1 MTGASS
7 DPPQDEAGRG
17 AVLVVDDVE
26 ANLTA
31 MSALLSGLNCDIV
44 LARSGNEA
52 LLCLLRREFAVM
64 LLDVQMPEMDGYE
77 VATYARANAAT
88 RDVPIV
94 FLTAGGVAS
103 RGLGGGRAGRLSPGQ
118 GSADENLL
126 RGYGSGAVDF
136 LFKPV
141 DATILRSKVRVFLEL
156 DRRRRQ
162 LVRARN
168 ELEIKNR
175 ALHET
180 AREHAALAER
190 FQKANVELQEAYH
203 DLKTAQTGLVQA
215 AKMASLGELVA
226 GIAHEINNPLS
237 FCLSHVETIKRC
249 LAATESRA
257 PETFA
262 DSGTSQ
268 HWQRALSRLGQMKL
282 GLTRISE
289 LVVKLRTFSRLDEG
303 EMKRVHVKECIDSVL
318 TILSHRLQPRIAVDL
333 DCSPHERIDCN
344 PALLN
349 QALMNLISNAI
360 DAIAGEGRIKI
371 CCTAAGGQ
379 YQIVVEDNGSGI
391 PADVRERIFEPFFT
405 TKPVG
410 LGTGLGLSIAYSIV
424 KKHNGTLHAE
434 DAPGGGT
441 RMLISLP
448 QQSAVEGM
456 SDPAPESLP
465 ESAPESL
472 PDSLDAPRLA
482 LEGLSA
488 TRGP

>member
-7 DPPQDEAGRG
+7 DVSRDDVGRG

-31 MSALLSGLNCDIV
+31 MSALLAGLNCDIV
-44 LARSGNEA
+44 LARSGNDA
-52 LLCLLRREFAVM
+52 LRHLLKREFAVM

-77 VATYARANAAT
+77 VAAYARANAAT

-94 FLTAGGVAS
+94 FLTAGGVSS
-103 RGLGGGRAGRLSPGQ
+103 RGLDVARPSARPPGH
-118 GSADENLL
+118 GSADEILL

-141 DATILRSKVRVFLEL
+141 DASVLRSKVRVFLEL
-156 DRRRRQ
+156 DQRRRQ

-168 ELEIKNR
+168 ELEVKNR

-180 AREHAALAER
+180 ALENAALAER
-190 FQKANVELQEAYH
+190 FQSQNHELQHAYH
-203 DLKTAQTGLVQA
+203 ELKTAQTSLVQA

-249 LAATESRA
+249 LSALEPRLDPVSDAST
-257 PETFA
+257 
-262 DSGTSQ
+262 GQ
-268 HWQRALSRLGQMKL
+268 HWDRALSRLSQMKL
-282 GLTRISE
+282 GLSRISE

-303 EMKRVHVKECIDSVL
+303 EMKRVIVRECIDSVL
-318 TILSHRLQPRIAVDL
+318 TILSHRLDPRIVVEL
-333 DCSPHERIDCN
+333 ECSPHERIDCN

-349 QALMNLISNAI
+349 QALMNLVSNAI
-360 DAIAGEGRIKI
+360 DAIPGEGRIKI
-371 CCTAAGGQ
+371 ACSAVDGQ
-379 YQIVVEDNGSGI
+379 YRIMVEDNGSGI
-391 PADVRERIFEPFFT
+391 PPEARERIFEPFFT

-424 KKHNGTLHAE
+424 KKHNGTLLAE
-434 DAPGGGT
+434 DVPGGGT
-441 RMLISLP
+441 RMLITLP
-448 QQSAVEGM
+448 EQS
-456 SDPAPESLP
+456 SPES
-465 ESAPESL
+465 ETDREREVRA
-472 PDSLDAPRLA
+472 A
-482 LEGLSA
+482 LNA